1 MRPRLLL
8 TRVALPLVALVALAG
23 CSGGDDGSADAT
35 TTSEA
40 DATTT
45 TAPAGPIERYAD
57 YEPDVYAD
65 LANWVCHPAADD
77 VCDDGLDATVVEA
90 DGTLTEEPWQLDPD
104 ASIDCFYVYPTISQ
118 DPTEISDRVPG
129 GAERFVTRNQA
140 ARLGE
145 TCRVFAPVY
154 RQRTLAGLTAALG
167 GATTT
172 TVAGQPP
179 QPSPGYTDVLDAFR
193 TYMATE
199 NDGRG
204 VVLIGHS
211 QGAGVLNQLLREE
224 IDPNPDVRDQLVAAY
239 LAGSS
244 VRVPEGADVGGDF
257 EQIPLCRAPDQTGCV
272 VSWAAYRVDAP
283 PPPNALFG
291 RPRTGEGVAACNS
304 PASLDGGSAE
314 LRSYF
319 PADPA
324 ASILTSLG
332 AGAGDGATAWVS
344 PELGQVSTPF
354 VATPGLVSGEC
365 VERDGFNYLEVTV
378 AGDPAD
384 PRIDDIGGDLTP
396 QWGLHLQDVNLVMG
410 DIVELVRE
418 QADAWS
424 SARD

>member
-1 MRPRLLL
+1 MRPRFVL
-8 TRVALPLVALVALAG
+8 TTVAVPLATALVLAG
-23 CSGGDDGSADAT
+23 CSSSDGDESADST
-35 TTSEA
+35 TTTE
-40 DATTT
+40 ATTT
-45 TAPAGPIERYAD
+45 TVGGPIERYAD
-57 YEPDVYAD
+57 YQPDVYAD
-65 LANWVCHPAADD
+65 LANWVCHPGADD

-90 DGTLTEEPWQLDPD
+90 DGTLTEEPWQPDPD
-104 ASIDCFYVYPTISQ
+104 APIDCFYVYPTISQ
-118 DPTEISDRVPG
+118 DPETISDRNAG
-129 GAERFVTRNQA
+129 DEERFVTLNQA

-224 IDPNPDVRDQLVAAY
+224 IDPNADVRDQLVAAY

-244 VRVPEGADVGGDF
+244 VRVPQGEDVGGDF
-257 EQIPLCRAPDQTGCV
+257 EQIPLCRAEDQTGCV
-272 VSWAAYRVDAP
+272 VSWAAFRSDVP
-283 PPPNALFG
+283 PPPDALFG

-304 PASLDGGSAE
+304 PASLAGGSAE

-319 PADPA
+319 PADPS
-324 ASILTSLG
+324 ASILSSLG
-332 AGAGDGATAWVS
+332 AGGGMAPAWVS
-344 PELGQVSTPF
+344 PEFGEVTTPF
-354 VATPGLVSGEC
+354 VSTPGLVSGEC
-365 VERDGFNYLEVTV
+365 VEREGFNYLEVTV

-384 PRIDDIGGDLTP
+384 PRVDDIGGDLTP
-396 QWGLHLQDVNLVMG
+396 QWGLHLQDMNLVMG
-410 DIVELVRE
+410 DVVELVRA
-418 QADAWS
+418 QSDAWS